1 MFVLKPC
8 KFLYF
13 KSTKFSGSLSNLILH
28 ATIQVDQFC
37 IFFFYSTGNSSG
49 FMLIFIWLAL
59 LLLALF
65 LPSDLAENSGNESS
79 VIEKEDDHDLAL
91 PNSIPVDSD
100 NSSSP
105 LSETSDKVFVA
116 VEEDSEDDISLSKSV
131 AEPGSPPSSMVFC
144 LYYLI
149 CLSLF
154 VYMVI
159 SFYFPL
165 LAKYHLGLGLTYV
178 KLIYINSTLFV
189 FILFFAASLF
199 LENISESIFLFV
211 TIFAQVIPISITFY
225 FGLSWNNTMS
235 VNESYLLFC
244 SMLFLSTQFL
254 NIPLASSLLSKITP
268 VKSASFYQSLTYT
281 AVHLGVFLSRLTA
294 GATFGKMPMI
304 YTCAVLAFCWL
315 FGMLWLGYEYRK
327 SARVINTDV

>member
-1 MFVLKPC
+1 M
-8 KFLYF
+8 
-13 KSTKFSGSLSNLILH
+13 
-28 ATIQVDQFC
+28 
-37 IFFFYSTGNSSG
+37 
-49 FMLIFIWLAL
+49 IFIWLTL
-59 LLLALF
+59 LLFALF
-65 LPSDLAENSGNESS
+65 LPSDLAENSGINERS
-79 VIEKEDDHDLAL
+79 VIEEKNGHDLAFSK
-91 PNSIPVDSD
+91 SIVDYSH
-100 NSSSP
+100 NGSSP
-105 LSETSDKVFVA
+105 SAMVFAETSDKVTAV
-116 VEEDSEDDISLSKSV
+116 VEEDSEDDIRLSKSV
-131 AEPGSPPSSMVFC
+131 AEPGCRPSSMVFC

-159 SFYFPL
+159 SFYVPL

-235 VNESYLLFC
+235 VNESYLLVC
-244 SMLFLSTQFL
+244 SMLFLSAQFL
-254 NIPLASSLLSKITP
+254 NTPIASSVLSKITP

-281 AVHLGVFLSRLTA
+281 AVHLGMCLSRLAA
-294 GATFGKMPMI
+294 GATFGKMAMI
-304 YTCAVLAFCWL
+304 YTSAVLAFFWL
-315 FGMLWLGYEYRK
+315 FGMLWLGYEYRNF
-327 SARVINTDV
+327 ARRVTNTEV